1 VLHKSFYPLNKVIA
15 GMDYQKRSNM
25 INQIQKMGEFV
36 LKGDL
41 KVLDNESYRIT
52 FSIPQKYEDV
62 FIFAIDDKKS
72 SKPIIEGL
80 LDKIGVKF
88 QNYYP
93 NLSPPQKVMEIGNFQ
108 EFSSVIEQTLAD
120 ERFTPL
126 DRIKNF
132 LL

>member
-1 VLHKSFYPLNKVIA
+1 MN
-15 GMDYQKRSNM
+15 YQKRSTM
-25 INQIQKMGEFV
+25 INQIQKMAEFV
-36 LKGDL
+36 LKGEL

-52 FSIPQKYEDV
+52 FSLPQKYEDM

-72 SKPIIEGL
+72 SKTIIEGL
-80 LDKIGVKF
+80 LTKILVKF
-88 QNYYP
+88 QNFYP
-93 NLSPPQKVMEIGNFQ
+93 NLTPPRKVMEIGNFQ
-108 EFSSVIEQTLAD
+108 EFSSVIEQTLSD